1 MCDELPLVP
10 DLPALLDF
18 IEAALRAVAELVPCP
33 GPSRS
38 VSMVHIWAIRNADTI
53 RMCQSDILHNES
65 SRRCA
70 AYLVE
75 SMG

>member
-1 MCDELPLVP
+1 MCDKLRLVP

-33 GPSRS
+33 SPSRS

-53 RMCQSDILHNES
+53 RTCQSDILNNES

-70 AYLVE
+70 KYLVE
-75 SMG
+75 PTG